1 MDVRGGPRLTIAM
14 SFPVEVA
21 DLAKELET
29 KAGTWI
35 VTTGVYGSISGGN
48 SNISYPTW
56 GHLPNINKYSLIF
69 IVYIYIIHS
78 GIPTRWCFQVFLEFS
93 P

>member
-1 MDVRGGPRLTIAM
+1 M
-14 SFPVEVA
+14 SVEVA

-35 VTTGVYGSISGGN
+35 VTTGGHGSIIELTSGGN

-56 GHLPNINKYSLIF
+56 RHLPNIHTYSWIF
-69 IVYIYIIHS
+69 IVYIYIVVYLL
-78 GIPTRWCFQVFLEFS
+78 GGVFKYFWNFH
-93 P
+93 PDF

>member
-1 MDVRGGPRLTIAM
+1 M
-14 SFPVEVA
+14 SVEVA

-35 VTTGVYGSISGGN
+35 VTTGAHGSIIELTSGGN

-56 GHLPNINKYSLIF
+56 RHLPNIHTYSWIF
-69 IVYIYIIHS
+69 IVYIYIHS